1 MTTTLAPLNYKQKS
15 VRETV
20 VDALSYLGIHEI
32 PDFDLKPE
40 YFDVPDRGI
49 HDARHL
55 YRVMIAAALI
65 AHRLNEPRAGLL
77 AFCGAFIH
85 DLARC
90 HDGEDTQHGPRAAK
104 DKWEMFN
111 ALWDKYGLSDEEQSN
126 VRAAVSRH
134 SGGGNSGYR
143 DNKLV
148 NQILH
153 DADALDRCRF
163 HQHGRLDWSYLAH
176 PELKCT
182 NDHPSPMLKALIAET
197 ETICATTK
205 YLPTYLPLKDFL
217 ENIR

>member
-65 AHRLNEPRAGLL
+65 AHKLNEPRAGLL

-104 DKWEMFN
+104 NKWEMFA

-134 SGGGNSGYR
+134 SGGGNSGYH
-143 DNKLV
+143 DNMLV

-163 HQHGRLDWSYLAH
+163 HLHGRLDWSYLAH

-182 NDHPSPMLKALIAET
+182 NDRPSPMLKALIGET

-205 YLPTYLPLKDFL
+205 YLPTYLPFKDFL

>member
-1 MTTTLAPLNYKQKS
+1 MIDQLHFKQDS

-20 VDALSYLGIHEI
+20 VDALQYIGIQELS
-32 PDFDLKPE
+32 DFDMKPE

-65 AHRLNEPRAGLL
+65 AQKLNEPRAGLL

-85 DLARC
+85 DLARR
-90 HDGEDTQHGPRAAK
+90 HDGEDSQHGPRAAK
-104 DKWEMFN
+104 TKWEMFN
-111 ALWDKYGLSDEEQSN
+111 ALWDKYALTDEERSN

-134 SGGGNSGYR
+134 SGGGNAGYH
-143 DNKLV
+143 DNTLV

-163 HQHGRLDWSYLAH
+163 HRHGRLDWSYLAL
-176 PELKCT
+176 PELKCLD
-182 NDHPSPMLKALIAET
+182 DHPSQMLRTLIGET
-197 ETICATTK
+197 EAICGTTRF
-205 YLPTYLPLKDFL
+205 LPTYLPFKDFL
-217 ENIR
+217 ENI

>member
-1 MTTTLAPLNYKQKS
+1 MIDHLNFRQKS

-20 VDALSYLGIHEI
+20 VDALQYIGIQDLA
-32 PDFDLKPE
+32 DFDLKPA

-65 AHRLNEPRAGLL
+65 AHKLNEPRAGLL

-85 DLARC
+85 DLARR
-90 HDGEDTQHGPRAAK
+90 HDGEDTKHGPRAAK
-104 DKWEMFN
+104 SKWEMFN
-111 ALWDKYGLSDEEQSN
+111 ALWDKYALTDEERSN

-134 SGGGNSGYR
+134 SGGGNSGYH
-143 DNKLV
+143 DNTLV

-163 HQHGRLDWSYLAH
+163 HRHGRLDWSYLAL
-176 PELKCT
+176 PELKCL
-182 NDHPSPMLKALIAET
+182 DVHPSQMLRTLIGET
-197 ETICATTK
+197 EAICGTTRF
-205 YLPTYLPLKDFL
+205 LPTYLPFKDFL

>member
-1 MTTTLAPLNYKQKS
+1 MTTLTPLNFKQKS

-20 VDALSYLGIHEI
+20 VDALRFLGIHELS
-32 PDFDLKPE
+32 DFDLKPE

-55 YRVMIAAALI
+55 YRVMIATALI
-65 AHRLNEPRAGLL
+65 AQKLNEPRLGLL

-90 HDGEDTQHGPRAAK
+90 HDGEDTQHGPRAAVK
-104 DKWEMFN
+104 KWDMFI
-111 ALWDKYGLSDEEQSN
+111 ALWDKYDLSDEERSN

-134 SGGGNSGYR
+134 SGGGNSGYH
-143 DNKLV
+143 DNMLV

-153 DADALDRCRF
+153 DGDALDRCRF
-163 HQHGRLDWSYLAH
+163 HMHGRLDWSYLAH

-182 NDHPSPMLKALIAET
+182 NGHPTPMLKNLIGET
-197 ETICATTK
+197 EAICGATK
-205 YLPTYLPLKDFL
+205 FLPTFMSFQEFL

>member
-1 MTTTLAPLNYKQKS
+1 MIDQLHFKQKS

-20 VDALSYLGIHEI
+20 VDALQYIGIQDLA
-32 PDFDLKPE
+32 DFDLKPE

-55 YRVMIAAALI
+55 YRVMIASALI
-65 AHRLNEPRAGLL
+65 AHKMNEPRAGLL

-85 DLARC
+85 DLARR

-104 DKWEMFN
+104 TKWDMFN
-111 ALWDKYGLSDEEQSN
+111 ALWDKYALTDEERSN

-134 SGGGNSGYR
+134 SGGGNSGYH
-143 DNKLV
+143 DNTLV

-163 HQHGRLDWSYLAH
+163 HRHGRLDWSYLAH

-182 NDHPSPMLKALIAET
+182 NDCPSPILKTLIGET
-197 ETICATTK
+197 EAICGATRF
-205 YLPTYLPLKDFL
+205 LPTYLPFKDFL

>member
-1 MTTTLAPLNYKQKS
+1 MKLFDQLNFKQKS

-20 VDALSYLGIHEI
+20 VDALQYIGIQDLA
-32 PDFDLKPE
+32 DFDLKPE
-40 YFDVPDRGI
+40 YFDAPDRGI

-65 AHRLNEPRAGLL
+65 AHKLNAPRAGLL

-85 DLARC
+85 DFARR

-104 DKWEMFN
+104 TKWELFN
-111 ALWDKYGLSDEEQSN
+111 ALWDKYNLSDEEQSN

-134 SGGGNSGYR
+134 SGGGNAGYR
-143 DNKLV
+143 DNTLV

-163 HQHGRLDWSYLAH
+163 HMHGRLNWSYLAH

-182 NDHPSPMLKALIAET
+182 NDRPGPMLKTLIGQT
-197 ETICATTK
+197 EAICGTTK
-205 YLPTYLPLKDFL
+205 FLPTYLPFKDFL